1 MYVGFG
7 KISAQLHTLI
17 MHTPRLWDLHH
28 CFEDFLMIFFLS
40 GVFSNASNFARRA
53 VTTYRATP
61 VLQILHYLCEIS
73 EDVKET

>member
-17 MHTPRLWDLHH
+17 MHTPRLRDFRH
-28 CFEDFLMIFFLS
+28 CSEEFFL
-40 GVFSNASNFARRA
+40 VRCCFKRLKFREKR

-73 EDVKET
+73 EDV